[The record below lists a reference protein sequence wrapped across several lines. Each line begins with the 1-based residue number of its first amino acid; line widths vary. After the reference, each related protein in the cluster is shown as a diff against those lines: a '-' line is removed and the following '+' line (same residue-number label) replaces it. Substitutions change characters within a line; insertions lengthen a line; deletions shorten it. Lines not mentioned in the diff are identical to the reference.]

1 MLLHSHSI
9 DQLDEMITCESCV
22 PFFEVL
28 TLGRV
33 ARLWIAWYLSRVE
46 RVLTLQYAL
55 KLLYG
60 ELKLV
65 RVIEGAVLRPKLT
78 WDVSTGLL

>member
-1 MLLHSHSI
+1 VTLHSHSI
-9 DQLDEMITCESCV
+9 DRFDEVVTCDSCV

-33 ARLWIAWYLSRVE
+33 AQLWIVWYLSRVE

-65 RVIEGAVLRPKLT
+65 RVIEGALLWPKLT
-78 WDVSTGLL
+78 WDVLTSLL